1 METRHAG
8 GRGRLVAGLGALAL
22 ISAACADDE
31 AVGGRRGAPVVVA
44 TMSIWADVVANVA
57 CDGSAEVE
65 SLIPAG
71 GDPHEFEPSLAD
83 RARLESAALIVANGL
98 SLEEGLEDTLVSVE
112 AAGTPV
118 IRLTDHV
125 DIIASSSSGPDP
137 HIWFDPTRISD
148 ALPVLA
154 EHLVEDAGLE
164 KQTVDDCMV
173 AYREEL
179 DRVDAMIAEMVAT
192 VPADRRELVTNHDSL
207 GYFADRYGLEIL
219 GTVIPSSSTLA
230 ETNPAALEQLAEL
243 MEDNGVRTIFS
254 DARQSPDDAEALADR
269 VGVAEVVSLLTGGLG
284 DAESGSGT
292 YVDFLLTNARLIVAG
307 LLPSEDR

>member
-1 METRHAG
+1 M
-8 GRGRLVAGLGALAL
+8 
-22 ISAACADDE
+22 
-31 AVGGRRGAPVVVA
+31 A
-44 TMSIWADVVANVA
+44 T
-57 CDGSAEVE
+57 
-65 SLIPAG
+65 
-71 GDPHEFEPSLAD
+71 PHEFEPSLAD

-98 SLEEGLEDTLVSVE
+98 SLEERLEDTLVSVE

-137 HIWFDPTRISD
+137 HVWFDPTRISD
-148 ALPVLA
+148 ALSVLA
-154 EHLVEDAGLE
+154 GHLVEDAGLE

-179 DRVDAMIAEMVAT
+179 DRVDAVIAELVAT
-192 VPADRRELVTNHDSL
+192 VPAGRRELVTNHDSL

-243 MEDNGVRTIFS
+243 IEDNGVRAIFS

-269 VGVAEVVSLLTGGLG
+269 VGLAEVVPLLTGGLG
-284 DAESGSGT
+284 DAESGSAT
-292 YVDFLLTNARLIVAG
+292 YVDFLLTNARCIVAG
-307 LLPSEDR
+307 LLAGEDR

>member
-1 METRHAG
+1 M
-8 GRGRLVAGLGALAL
+8 
-22 ISAACADDE
+22 
-31 AVGGRRGAPVVVA
+31 
-44 TMSIWADVVANVA
+44 
-57 CDGSAEVE
+57 
-65 SLIPAG
+65 
-71 GDPHEFEPSLAD
+71 
-83 RARLESAALIVANGL
+83 
-98 SLEEGLEDTLVSVE
+98 
-112 AAGTPV
+112 

-125 DIIASSSSGPDP
+125 DIVASSRSGPDP
-137 HIWFDPTRISD
+137 HIWFDPIRISD
-148 ALPVLA
+148 ALSVLA

-164 KQTVDDCMV
+164 KQAVDDCMV

-179 DRVDAMIAEMVAT
+179 DRVDATIVELVAT
-192 VPADRRELVTNHDSL
+192 VPADRRKLVTNHDSL

-243 MEDNGVRTIFS
+243 MEANGVRAIFS
-254 DARQSPDDAEALADR
+254 EARESPDDAEALADR

-307 LLPSEDR
+307 LLMGEDR